1 LEEVVAMRARRLV
14 VIAAALGLAL
24 SALAQEK
31 ASQGQ
36 VMVYEGV
43 TPQNV
48 HLLLSASERMIW
60 DRQTGIAV
68 AEVLGANLGTAKTL
82 KSSVFGPA
90 EDAGV
95 FAAALA
101 ANLPEYGRQ
110 ESAQKQNDGRF
121 AGMQPARMI
130 KPAGTSHARPP
141 ARQRATPEDACI
153 YESFENLPIW
163 YEDGGLWWHYQGGQ
177 PDNNVG
183 DYFWLDT
190 NCDSFNGDWDCE
202 AIMGGDYGIGL
213 PCGADYDY
221 STDSWLE
228 FAPWIECLA
237 GAPGAEQRFYAKVQ
251 TLDDQDYFFYGFSPT
266 GNDYYGYSY
275 WGNFGD
281 VWYEYHR
288 NLRTWYQLGDL
299 TTYSAV
305 AMAFAFETDVP
316 GNSGFGV
323 RIDDI
328 SVNTSPIGIIT
339 VQAVGSPFRLFVSGA
354 GFLPGAIIYIDG
366 VPVPI
371 TVYKAGTLLV
381 AKGGAALKAMVPRG
395 QWVTISVVNP
405 DGVTSTG
412 YDFIR

>member
-1 LEEVVAMRARRLV
+1 MKLRWWIALATALV
-14 VIAAALGLAL
+14 LCIGL
-24 SALAQEK
+24 SAQEK
-31 ASQGQ
+31 SPVGQ
-36 VMVYEGV
+36 VVVFEGV
-43 TPQNV
+43 TPPNV
-48 HLLLSASERMIW
+48 STLLSASERMVW

-68 AEVLGANLGTAKTL
+68 AEILGSNLGKARKL
-82 KSSVFGPA
+82 KSSTFGPA
-90 EDAGV
+90 QDAGA

-101 ANLPEYGRQ
+101 VALPEYKSG
-110 ESAQKQNDGRF
+110 ELAQQRGEGRF
-121 AGMQPARMI
+121 AGMQPARI
-130 KPAGTSHARPP
+130 TKPAGAPHTRPP
-141 ARQRATPEDACI
+141 ASQRATPEDTCI
-153 YESFENLPIW
+153 YESFEDVPIW
-163 YEDGGLWWHYQGGQ
+163 YEDGGAWWHYQGGQ
-177 PDNNVG
+177 DNNVG

-228 FAPWIECLA
+228 FAPWIYCLA

-251 TLDDQDYFFYGFSPT
+251 TLDSEDYFFYGFSPT
-266 GNDYYGYSY
+266 GQDYYGYSY

-288 NLRTWYQLGDL
+288 DLRTWYVLGDL
-299 TTYSAV
+299 TTYPQV

-323 RIDDI
+323 RVDDI
-328 SVNTSPIGIIT
+328 SVSTSPIGIVA
-339 VQAVGSPFRLFVSGA
+339 VQPAGSPFRLFVSGA
-354 GFLPGAIIYIDG
+354 GFLPGAGIYIDG

-371 TVYKAGTLLV
+371 TVYKGGTLLV

-395 QWVTISVVNP
+395 VWVTVSVLNP
-405 DGVTSTG
+405 DGTSSTG